1 MVTVEI
7 KNIKKYKEVTIRID
21 NGTLVSG
28 LLDEEESYDLAILV
42 VDADEELAGATL
54 VRKQEFPNN

>member
-28 LLDEEESYDLAILV
+28 LLDEEESYDLALFF
-42 VDADEELAGATL
+42 VDAAEELAGATL
-54 VRKQEFPNN
+54 VWKQEFPNN